1 MEEFIKICKEHNYDV
16 IFNITDKM
24 YQIEMII
31 TPNNFH
37 TTKDLV
43 MELDSIYLGELN
55 FIMDYEQNK
64 GIRLVI
70 TPNQKVNKEQL
81 LLNIINILND
91 LYEITY
97 PELDYELIY
106 RIMYYLKKMN
116 VTKITVKEIDE
127 SFSLSVIHHKNI
139 LLPEALSK
147 NNIVI
152 KKTKGNYEKETFH
165 LLEFEDLIRI
175 VEELYYPKP
184 EKKEKNILKRILK
197 WK

>member
-16 IFNITDKM
+16 IFNITDKT

-43 MELDSIYLGELN
+43 MELDYIYLGELN

-116 VTKITVKEIDE
+116 VTKITVKEIDD

-165 LLEFEDLIRI
+165 LLEFKDLIRI

-184 EKKEKNILKRILK
+184 EKKKKIY
-197 WK
+197 